1 MILNT
6 SITGGVAGL
15 DKVTAAPEAVR
26 SGVTFMDSS
35 GELKT
40 GNMPDAGS
48 PYVDTCTYDHAT
60 KTVTVHA
67 RNPQAGEV
75 KDPVGEVQEFHI
87 EVPDPPKEIKGV
99 VFFYEVYNS
108 FTDRSVEVVTGRAES
123 VTMDEEGT
131 RTCKAYIPNDS
142 GDPGNPPLPI
152 FMSSDIMLFA
162 DQNIP
167 LPIFQV
173 SEGVPS
179 VESQYSRLAP
189 NGVLIISRMVTVRPN

>member
-15 DKVTAAPEAVR
+15 DKVTAVPEAVR

-75 KDPVGEVQEFHI
+75 KSPDGETRQFHI
-87 EVPDPPKEIKGV
+87 EVPEEPQVTGV
-99 VFFYEVYNS
+99 VYEY
-108 FTDRSVEVVTGRAES
+108 DVTNMSHSPQFVSAD
-123 VTMDEEGT
+123 DE
-131 RTCKAYIPNDS
+131 AH
-142 GDPGNPPLPI
+142 PGELYPY
-152 FMSSDIMLFA
+152 SSMKCI
-162 DQNIP
+162 IP
-167 LPIFQV
+167 LRI
-173 SEGVPS
+173 G
-179 VESQYSRLAP
+179 A
-189 NGVLIISRMVTVRPN
+189 